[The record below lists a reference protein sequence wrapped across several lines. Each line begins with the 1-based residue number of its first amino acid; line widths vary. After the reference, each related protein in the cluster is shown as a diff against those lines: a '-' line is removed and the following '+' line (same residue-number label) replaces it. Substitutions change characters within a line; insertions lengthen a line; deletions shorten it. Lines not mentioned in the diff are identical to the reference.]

1 MVIHTVQTGD
11 TLYSIGQRYGVSAG
25 RLIADNAIENPQR
38 LMVGQAIVVPVTS
51 TQHTVTAGESLYLIA
66 QRYGVTVDA
75 IVAANPSITDSSAI
89 NIGQVITIPFEDEKL
104 GSIYVNGYVFP
115 GINQQTLQR
124 TLPNLT
130 FISIFSYEVRADGS
144 LSTMNDQPVIDAA
157 RAANVAP
164 LMVIANIR
172 EGGGFSSDIAHAVLT
187 NETAQNN
194 LINNILQTLPKGY
207 YGINVDFEYVYP
219 YDRESYNQFIG
230 RLTEILRRQGY
241 IVTSALAPKISADQP
256 GTLYEAHDYPFHGR
270 MMDFIMLM
278 TYEWGYT
285 YGPAQAVAPLN
296 EVRRVLDYAVT
307 AIPRDKILMGI
318 PNYGYDWTLPFVQ
331 GSSARVMSN
340 TAAANL
346 ASQVGAQI
354 NFDTTAQSPYFN
366 YYDSQGRQHIVW
378 FEDAR
383 SIRAK
388 LYTVNEYNLAGVS
401 YWTLNNYFPQNWI
414 VLNSMFNVIKV
425 L

>member
-1 MVIHTVQTGD
+1 MLIHIVRPGD
-11 TLYSIGQRYGVSAG
+11 TLYKIGQRYGVSAE
-25 RLIADNAIENPQR
+25 RLITDNAISNPER

-51 TQHTVTAGESLYLIA
+51 VRHTVLAGESLYSIA
-66 QRYGVTVDA
+66 QMYSVTVDA
-75 IVAANPSITDSSAI
+75 IAAANPQITNPAQI
-89 NIGQVITIPFEDEKL
+89 FAGQVITIPLSDEKI

-115 GINQQTLQR
+115 GISTDTLQK

-144 LSTMNDQPVIDAA
+144 LSNLNDQPIIDAA

-164 LMVIANIR
+164 LMVITNIR
-172 EGGGFSSDIAHAVLT
+172 EGGGFSGDIAHAVLT
-187 NETAQNN
+187 NEAAQNN

-207 YGINVDFEYVYP
+207 YGINVDFEYIFP
-219 YDRESYNQFIG
+219 YDRESYNQFIA
-230 RLTEILRRQGY
+230 RLTETLKAQGY
-241 IVTSALAPKISADQP
+241 IVTTSLAPKISADQQ

-270 MMDFIMLM
+270 TVDFVILM

-307 AIPRDKILMGI
+307 AIPPEKILMGI

-331 GSSARVMSN
+331 GSSARVLSN

-346 ASQVGAQI
+346 ASSVGAEI
-354 NFDTTAQSPYFN
+354 KFDLKAQSPFFN
-366 YYDSQGRQHIVW
+366 YFDNNGNEHVVW

-388 LYTVNEYNLAGVS
+388 FYTVNEYGLAGVS
-401 YWTLNNYFPQNWI
+401 YWTLNSYFPQNWI
-414 VLNSMFNVIKV
+414 VLNSMYNVIKV

>member
-1 MVIHTVQTGD
+1 MLIHIVRPGD
-11 TLYSIGQRYGVSAG
+11 TLYKIGSLYGVSED
-25 RLIADNAIENPQR
+25 RLITDNAISNPER

-51 TQHTVTAGESLYLIA
+51 VQHTVASGESLYSIA
-66 QRYGVTVDA
+66 QRYSVTVDA
-75 IVAANPSITDSSAI
+75 IASANPQITNPAVISV
-89 NIGQVITIPFEDEKL
+89 GQVITIPLSDEKI

-115 GINQQTLQR
+115 GISTDTLQK
-124 TLPNLT
+124 TLPSLT

-144 LSTMNDQPVIDAA
+144 LSNLNDQAIIDAA

-164 LMVIANIR
+164 LMVITNIR
-172 EGGGFSSDIAHAVLT
+172 EGGGFSGDIAHSVLT
-187 NETAQNN
+187 NETVQNN

-207 YGINVDFEYVYP
+207 YGINVDFEYIFP
-219 YDRESYNQFIG
+219 YDRESYNQFIA
-230 RLTEILRRQGY
+230 RLTETLKAQGY
-241 IVTSALAPKISADQP
+241 IVTTSLAPKISKDQQ
-256 GTLYEAHDYPFHGR
+256 GTLYEAHDYPFHGKTV
-270 MMDFIMLM
+270 DFVILM

-296 EVRRVLDYAVT
+296 EVKRVLDYAIT
-307 AIPRDKILMGI
+307 AIPPEKILMGI

-331 GSSARVMSN
+331 GSSARVLSN

-346 ASQVGAQI
+346 ASSVGAEI
-354 NFDTTAQSPYFN
+354 KFDTKAQSPFFN
-366 YYDSQGRQHIVW
+366 YFDNNGKEHVVW

-388 LYTVNEYNLAGVS
+388 LYTVNEYGLAGVS
-401 YWTLNNYFPQNWI
+401 YWTLNSYFPQNTI
-414 VLNSMFNVIKV
+414 VLNSMYNIIKV

>member
-1 MVIHTVQTGD
+1 MLIHIVRPGD
-11 TLYSIGQRYGVSAG
+11 TLYKIGQRYGVSAE
-25 RLIADNAIENPQR
+25 RLITDNAISNPER

-51 TQHTVTAGESLYLIA
+51 VRHTVLAGESLYSIA
-66 QRYGVTVDA
+66 QMYSVTVDA
-75 IVAANPSITDSSAI
+75 IAAANPQITNPAQI
-89 NIGQVITIPFEDEKL
+89 FAGQVITIPLSDEKI

-115 GINQQTLQR
+115 GISTDTLQK

-144 LSTMNDQPVIDAA
+144 LSNLNDRPIIDAA

-164 LMVIANIR
+164 LMVITNIR
-172 EGGGFSSDIAHAVLT
+172 EGGGFSGDIAHAVLT
-187 NETAQNN
+187 NEAAQNN

-207 YGINVDFEYVYP
+207 YGINVDFEYIFP
-219 YDRESYNQFIG
+219 YDRESYNQFIA
-230 RLTEILRRQGY
+230 RLTETLKAQGY
-241 IVTSALAPKISADQP
+241 IVTTSLAPKISADQQ

-270 MMDFIMLM
+270 TVDFVILM

-307 AIPRDKILMGI
+307 AIPPEKILMGI

-331 GSSARVMSN
+331 GSSARVLSN

-346 ASQVGAQI
+346 ASSVGAEI
-354 NFDTTAQSPYFN
+354 KFDLKAQSPFFN
-366 YYDSQGRQHIVW
+366 YFDNNGNEHVVW

-388 LYTVNEYNLAGVS
+388 LYTVNEYGLAGVS
-401 YWTLNNYFPQNWI
+401 YWTLNSYFPQNWI
-414 VLNSMFNVIKV
+414 VLNSMYNVIKV

>member
-1 MVIHTVQTGD
+1 MLIHIVRPGD
-11 TLYSIGQRYGVSAG
+11 TLYKIGQRYGVSAE
-25 RLIADNAIENPQR
+25 RLITDNAISNPER

-51 TQHTVTAGESLYLIA
+51 VRHTVLAGESLYSIA
-66 QRYGVTVDA
+66 QMYSVTVDA
-75 IVAANPSITDSSAI
+75 IAAANPQITNPAQI
-89 NIGQVITIPFEDEKL
+89 FAGQVITIPLSDEKI

-115 GINQQTLQR
+115 GISTDTLQK

-144 LSTMNDQPVIDAA
+144 LSNLNDQPIIDAA

-164 LMVIANIR
+164 LMVITNIR
-172 EGGGFSSDIAHAVLT
+172 EGGGFSGDIAHAVLT
-187 NETAQNN
+187 NEAAQNN

-207 YGINVDFEYVYP
+207 YGINVDFEYIFP
-219 YDRESYNQFIG
+219 YDRESYNQFIA
-230 RLTEILRRQGY
+230 RLTETLKAQGY
-241 IVTSALAPKISADQP
+241 IVTTSLAPKISADQQ

-270 MMDFIMLM
+270 TVDFVILM

-307 AIPRDKILMGI
+307 AIPPEKILMGI

-331 GSSARVMSN
+331 GSSARVLSN

-346 ASQVGAQI
+346 ASSVGAEI
-354 NFDTTAQSPYFN
+354 KFDLKAQSPFFN
-366 YYDSQGRQHIVW
+366 YFDNNGNEHVVW

-388 LYTVNEYNLAGVS
+388 LYTVNEYGLAGVS
-401 YWTLNNYFPQNWI
+401 YWTLNSYFPQNWI
-414 VLNSMFNVIKV
+414 VLNSMYNVIKV

>member
-1 MVIHTVQTGD
+1 VLIHTVQPGD
-11 TLYSIGQRYGVSAG
+11 SIYLIARRYGVSPQ
-25 RLIADNAIENPQR
+25 RLLNDNAIVNPQR
-38 LMVGQAIVVPVTS
+38 LMIGQAIVVPVTS
-51 TQHTVTAGESLYLIA
+51 VRHTVAAGETLSSISR
-66 QRYGVTVDA
+66 RYGVPVSE
-75 IVAANPSITDSSAI
+75 IVAANPAITNPNVIRA
-89 NIGQVITIPFEDEKL
+89 GQVITIPFPDEKL

-115 GINQQTLQR
+115 GISTQTLAR

-130 FISIFSYEVRADGS
+130 FISIFSYQVRTDGS
-144 LSTMNDQPVIDAA
+144 LSSLNDQAIINAA

-164 LMVIANIR
+164 LMVITNIR

-187 NETAQNN
+187 NQTAQNN
-194 LINNILQTLPKGY
+194 LINAILEILPKGY
-207 YGINVDFEYVYP
+207 YGINVDFEYIYP
-219 YDRESYNQFIG
+219 YDRESYNQFIT
-230 RLTEILRRQGY
+230 RLTQIVKAQGY
-241 IVTSALAPKISADQP
+241 IIVTSLAPKTSATQP
-256 GTLYEAHDYPFHGR
+256 GTLYEAHDYPVHGETV
-270 MMDFIMLM
+270 DFVILM

-285 YGPAQAVAPLN
+285 YGPAQAVAPLR

-307 AIPRDKILMGI
+307 AIPNEKILMGI

-331 GSSARVMSN
+331 GSAAKVLSN

-346 ASQVGAQI
+346 ASEVGAQI
-354 NFDTTAQSPYFN
+354 FFDEAAQSPYFN
-366 YYDSQGRQHIVW
+366 YYDSSGRQHVVW

-383 SIRAK
+383 SIRSK
-388 LYTVNEYNLAGVS
+388 LYVVDEYNLAGVS

>member
-1 MVIHTVQTGD
+1 MVIHTVQPGD
-11 TLYSIGQRYGVSAG
+11 SLYSIGRRYGVSPN

-51 TQHTVTAGESLYLIA
+51 VRHRVARGESLYSITGM
-66 QRYGVTVDA
+66 YGVTQDA
-75 IVAANPSITDSSAI
+75 VLAANPSIRDPNRI
-89 NIGQVITIPFEDEKL
+89 NAGQMITIPFGDEKL
-104 GSIYVNGYVFP
+104 GSVYVNGYVFP
-115 GINQQTLQR
+115 GINTQTLQR
-124 TLPNLT
+124 TLPSLT
-130 FISIFSYEVRADGS
+130 FISIFSYQVREDGS
-144 LSTMNDQPVIDAA
+144 LSALNDQPVIDAA
-157 RAANVAP
+157 RAQNVAP
-164 LMVIANIR
+164 LMVITNIR

-187 NETAQNN
+187 DETAQNN

-207 YGINVDFEYVYP
+207 YGLNVDFEYVYP
-219 YDRESYNQFIG
+219 YDRESYNRFIG
-230 RLTEILRRQGY
+230 RLAAAVKAQGY
-241 IVTSALAPKISADQP
+241 IITTSLAPKISAAQP

-270 MMDFIMLM
+270 TVDFVILM

-307 AIPRDKILMGI
+307 AIPPEKILMGI

-331 GSSARVMSN
+331 GSSARVLSN
-340 TAAANL
+340 TAAVNL
-346 ASQVGAQI
+346 ASQVGAAI

-366 YYDSQGRQHIVW
+366 YYDRQGRRHVVW

-388 LYTVNEYNLAGVS
+388 LYVVDEYNLAGIS
-401 YWTLNNYFPQNWI
+401 YWTLNTYFPQSWI

>member
-1 MVIHTVQTGD
+1 MLIHIVRPGD
-11 TLYSIGQRYGVSAG
+11 TLYKIGQRYGVSAE
-25 RLIADNAIENPQR
+25 RLITDNAISNPER

-51 TQHTVTAGESLYLIA
+51 VRHTVLAGESLYSIA
-66 QRYGVTVDA
+66 QMYSVTVDA
-75 IVAANPSITDSSAI
+75 IAAANPQITNPAQIS
-89 NIGQVITIPFEDEKL
+89 IGQVVTIPLSDEKI

-115 GINQQTLQR
+115 GISTDTLQK

-144 LSTMNDQPVIDAA
+144 LSNLNDQPIIDAA

-164 LMVIANIR
+164 LMVITNIR
-172 EGGGFSSDIAHAVLT
+172 EGGGFSGDIAHAVLT
-187 NETAQNN
+187 NEAAQNN

-207 YGINVDFEYVYP
+207 YGINVDFEYIFP
-219 YDRESYNQFIG
+219 YDRESYNQFIA
-230 RLTEILRRQGY
+230 RLTETLKAQGY
-241 IVTSALAPKISADQP
+241 IVTTSLAPKISADQQ

-270 MMDFIMLM
+270 TVDFVILM

-307 AIPRDKILMGI
+307 AIPPEKILMGI

-331 GSSARVMSN
+331 GSSARVLSN

-346 ASQVGAQI
+346 ASSVGAEI
-354 NFDTTAQSPYFN
+354 KFDLKAQSPFFN
-366 YYDSQGRQHIVW
+366 YFDNNGNEHVVW

-388 LYTVNEYNLAGVS
+388 LYTVNEYGLAGVS
-401 YWTLNNYFPQNWI
+401 YWTLNSYFPQNWI
-414 VLNSMFNVIKV
+414 VLNSMYNVIKV

>member
-1 MVIHTVQTGD
+1 MLIHIIRPGD
-11 TLYSIGQRYGVSAG
+11 TLYKIGQRYGVSAE
-25 RLIADNAIENPQR
+25 RLITDNAISSPER

-51 TQHTVTAGESLYLIA
+51 VQHTVSSGESLYSIA
-66 QRYGVTVDA
+66 QRYSVTVDE
-75 IVAANPSITDSSAI
+75 IVAANPQITNPAQISV
-89 NIGQVITIPFEDEKL
+89 GQVITIPLSDEKL

-115 GINQQTLQR
+115 GINTETLRR

-144 LSTMNDQPVIDAA
+144 LSNINDQAIIDAA

-164 LMVIANIR
+164 LMVITNIR

-207 YGINVDFEYVYP
+207 YGINVDFEYIFP
-219 YDRESYNQFIG
+219 YDRESYNQFIA
-230 RLTEILRRQGY
+230 RLTETLKAQGY
-241 IVTSALAPKISADQP
+241 IVTTSLAPKISADQP

-270 MMDFIMLM
+270 TVDFVILM

-307 AIPRDKILMGI
+307 AIPPEKILMGM

-331 GSSARVMSN
+331 GSSARVLSN

-346 ASQVGAQI
+346 ASEVGAGI
-354 NFDTTAQSPYFN
+354 KFDSKAQSPYFN
-366 YYDSQGRQHIVW
+366 YFDNNGKEHVVW

-388 LYTVNEYNLAGVS
+388 LYTVNEYGLAGVS
-401 YWTLNNYFPQNWI
+401 YWTLNSYFPQNSI
-414 VLNSMFNVIKV
+414 VLNSMYNVIKV

>member
-1 MVIHTVQTGD
+1 MLIHIVRPGD
-11 TLYSIGQRYGVSAG
+11 TLYKIGQRYGVSAE
-25 RLIADNAIENPQR
+25 RLITDNAISNPER

-51 TQHTVTAGESLYLIA
+51 VRHTVLAGESLYSIA
-66 QRYGVTVDA
+66 QMYSVTVDA
-75 IVAANPSITDSSAI
+75 IAAANPQITNPAQI
-89 NIGQVITIPFEDEKL
+89 FAGQVLTIPLSDEKI

-115 GINQQTLQR
+115 GISTDTLQK

-144 LSTMNDQPVIDAA
+144 LSNLNDQPIIDAA

-164 LMVIANIR
+164 LMVITNIR
-172 EGGGFSSDIAHAVLT
+172 EGGGFSGDIAHAVLT
-187 NETAQNN
+187 NEAAQNN

-207 YGINVDFEYVYP
+207 YGINVDFEYIFP
-219 YDRESYNQFIG
+219 YDRESYNQFIA
-230 RLTEILRRQGY
+230 RLTETLKAQGY
-241 IVTSALAPKISADQP
+241 IVTTSLAPKISADQQ

-270 MMDFIMLM
+270 TVDFVILM

-307 AIPRDKILMGI
+307 AIPPEKILMGI

-331 GSSARVMSN
+331 GSSARVLSN

-346 ASQVGAQI
+346 ASSVGAEI
-354 NFDTTAQSPYFN
+354 KFDLKAQSPFFN
-366 YYDSQGRQHIVW
+366 YFDNNGNEHVVW

-388 LYTVNEYNLAGVS
+388 LYTVNEYGLAGVS
-401 YWTLNNYFPQNWI
+401 YWTLNSYFPQNWI
-414 VLNSMFNVIKV
+414 VLNSMYNVIKV

>member
-1 MVIHTVQTGD
+1 MLIHIVRPGD
-11 TLYSIGQRYGVSAG
+11 TLYKIGQRYGVSAE
-25 RLIADNAIENPQR
+25 RLITDNAISNPER

-51 TQHTVTAGESLYLIA
+51 VRHTVLAGESLYSIA
-66 QRYGVTVDA
+66 QMYSVTVDA
-75 IVAANPSITDSSAI
+75 IAAANPQITNPAQISV
-89 NIGQVITIPFEDEKL
+89 GQVITIPLSDEKI

-115 GINQQTLQR
+115 GISTDTLQK

-144 LSTMNDQPVIDAA
+144 LSNLNDRAIIDAA

-164 LMVIANIR
+164 LMVITNIR
-172 EGGGFSSDIAHAVLT
+172 EGGGFSGDIAHAVLT

-207 YGINVDFEYVYP
+207 YGINVDFEYIFP
-219 YDRESYNQFIG
+219 YDRESYNQFIA
-230 RLTEILRRQGY
+230 RLTETLKAQGY
-241 IVTSALAPKISADQP
+241 IVTTSLAPKISADQQ

-270 MMDFIMLM
+270 TVDFVILM

-307 AIPRDKILMGI
+307 AIPPEKILMGI

-331 GSSARVMSN
+331 GSSARVLSN

-346 ASQVGAQI
+346 ASSVGAEI
-354 NFDTTAQSPYFN
+354 KFDLKAQSPFFN
-366 YYDSQGRQHIVW
+366 YFDNNGKEHVVW

-383 SIRAK
+383 SIKAK
-388 LYTVNEYNLAGVS
+388 LYTVNEYGLAGVS
-401 YWTLNNYFPQNWI
+401 YWTLNSYFPQNWI
-414 VLNSMFNVIKV
+414 VLNSMYNVIKV